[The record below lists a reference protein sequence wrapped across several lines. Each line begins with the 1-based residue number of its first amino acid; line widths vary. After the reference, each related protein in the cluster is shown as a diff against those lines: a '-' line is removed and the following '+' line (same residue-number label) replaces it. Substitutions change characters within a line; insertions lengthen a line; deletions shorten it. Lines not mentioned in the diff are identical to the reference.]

1 MGHLRFQSDLQLQ
14 KAESNQL
21 DEIQENEKLK
31 EEIQEEVKD
40 LDDQIKIKDELIN
53 NLNREQELLIID

>member
-1 MGHLRFQSDLQLQ
+1 LQ
-14 KAESNQL
+14 KAEVNQL

-40 LDDQIKIKDELIN
+40 LDD
-53 NLNREQELLIID
+53 

>member
-40 LDDQIKIKDELIN
+40 LDD
-53 NLNREQELLIID
+53 